1 MIFRSL
7 PGPKGMTTFLNITM
21 SLDGF
26 VAGPNQTLEDPL
38 GEHGEDLHEWIIGL
52 ESWREQ
58 HGREGGESNAD
69 ADLVRE
75 THERT
80 GAFVMGRRMF
90 SGGSGPWEDD
100 PKANGWWGDDP
111 PFDGPVFIVTH
122 HEREPLV
129 RGTTTYTFVD
139 GVEEAV
145 RQAREAASDKD
156 VQVSGGANVAQQALN
171 AGLLDELHIHIAP
184 VLLGSGVRLF
194 DRAERRPIELARSV
208 ESPQVT
214 HLVYRVG
221 G

>member
-1 MIFRSL
+1 MATI
-7 PGPKGMTTFLNITM
+7 LNITM

-26 VAGPNQTLEDPL
+26 VAGQNQTLEEPL
-38 GEHGEDLHEWIIGL
+38 GEHGEDLHQWIIGL

-58 HGREGGESNAD
+58 HGREGGERNAD
-69 ADLVRE
+69 GELVSAMRD
-75 THERT
+75 RT

-90 SGGSGPWEDD
+90 SGGEGSWEDD
-100 PKANGWWGDDP
+100 PNANSWWGDDP
-111 PFDGPVFIVTH
+111 PFEGPVFVVTH
-122 HEREPLV
+122 HEREQLV

-145 RQAREAASDKD
+145 RQAREVAGDKD
-156 VQVSGGANVAQQALN
+156 VQVSGGANVAQQALD
-171 AGLLDELHIHIAP
+171 AGLLDELHIHVAP

-194 DRAERRPIELARSV
+194 DRPKLRTIELVRSV

-214 HLVYRVG
+214 HLVYQVG

>member
-1 MIFRSL
+1 
-7 PGPKGMTTFLNITM
+7 MTTLLNITM

-26 VAGPNQTLEDPL
+26 VAGPNQTLEEPL
-38 GEHGEDLHEWIIGL
+38 GEHGEDLHQWIIGL

-58 HGREGGESNAD
+58 HGREGGERNAD
-69 ADLVRE
+69 SELVSAMRD
-75 THERT
+75 RT

-90 SGGSGPWEDD
+90 SGGEGSGEDD
-100 PKANGWWGDDP
+100 PNANSWRGDDP
-111 PFDGPVFIVTH
+111 PFDGPVFVVTH

-139 GVEEAV
+139 GVEKAV
-145 RQAREAASDKD
+145 GQVREAAGDKD
-156 VQVSGGANVAQQALN
+156 VQVSGGANVAQQALD
-171 AGLLDELHIHIAP
+171 AGLLHELHIHIAP

-194 DRAERRPIELARSV
+194 DQAELRPIELVRSV
-208 ESPQVT
+208 ESPLVT

>member
-1 MIFRSL
+1 MATI
-7 PGPKGMTTFLNITM
+7 LNITM
-21 SLDGF
+21 WLDGF

-38 GEHGEDLHEWIIGL
+38 GEHGEDLHQWIIGL

-58 HGREGGESNAD
+58 HGREGGERNAD
-69 ADLVRE
+69 DEVVRAMQD
-75 THERT
+75 RS
-80 GAFVMGRRMF
+80 GAFVLGRRMF
-90 SGGSGPWEDD
+90 SGGERSWEDD
-100 PKANGWWGDDP
+100 PNANSSWRADP
-111 PFDGPVFIVTH
+111 PFNGPVFVVTH

-129 RGTTTYTFVD
+129 RGTTTYTFID

-145 RQAREAASDKD
+145 RQAREAAGDKD
-156 VQVSGGANVAQQALN
+156 VQVSGGANVAQQALD

-184 VLLGSGVRLF
+184 MLLGSGVRLF
-194 DRAERRPIELARSV
+194 DRAGRRPIELFRSV

>member
-1 MIFRSL
+1 
-7 PGPKGMTTFLNITM
+7 MTTLLNITM

-26 VAGPNQTLEDPL
+26 VAGPNQTLEEPL
-38 GEHGEDLHEWIIGL
+38 GEHGEDLHQWIIGL

-58 HGREGGESNAD
+58 HGREGGERNAD
-69 ADLVRE
+69 GELVSAMRD
-75 THERT
+75 RT

-90 SGGSGPWEDD
+90 SGGEGSWEDD
-100 PKANGWWGDDP
+100 PNANSWWGDDP
-111 PFDGPVFIVTH
+111 PFDGPVFVVTH

-145 RQAREAASDKD
+145 RQAREAADDKD
-156 VQVSGGANVAQQALN
+156 VQVSGGANVAQQALD
-171 AGLLDELHIHIAP
+171 AGLLDELHIHVAP
-184 VLLGSGVRLF
+184 MLLGSGVRIF
-194 DRAERRPIELARSV
+194 DRPERRPIELIRSV

-214 HLVYRVG
+214 HLEYRVG